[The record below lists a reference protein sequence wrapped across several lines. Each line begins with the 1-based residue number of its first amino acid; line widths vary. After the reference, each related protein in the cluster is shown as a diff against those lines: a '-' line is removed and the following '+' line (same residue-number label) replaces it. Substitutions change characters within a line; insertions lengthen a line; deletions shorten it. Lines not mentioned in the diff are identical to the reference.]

1 MACGGGTV
9 SGGEE
14 QEERFTPSSILVFTK
29 TEGYR
34 HGSIPDGI
42 ALMDEFGETEAN
54 LSVTLTEDASN
65 FNAGTLEN
73 YGAVMFLNT
82 TGNVL
87 NEQQQQALKNF
98 IQNGGGLWGYILPP
112 TQNTTG
118 HGMVR

>member
-1 MACGGGTV
+1 MNRIMLSVLIFSLIWSVMACGGGTV

-14 QEERFTPSSILVFTK
+14 EKERFTPSNILVFTK

-34 HGSIPDGI
+34 HDSIPNGI

-65 FNAGTLEN
+65 FSAGNLEN

-87 NEQQQQALKNF
+87 NQQQ
-98 IQNGGGLWGYILPP
+98 
-112 TQNTTG
+112 
-118 HGMVR
+118 